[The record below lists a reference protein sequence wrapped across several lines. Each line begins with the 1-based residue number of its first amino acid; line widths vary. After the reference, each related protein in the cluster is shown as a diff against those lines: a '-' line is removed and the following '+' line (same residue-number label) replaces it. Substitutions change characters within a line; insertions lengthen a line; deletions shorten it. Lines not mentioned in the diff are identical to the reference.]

1 VAEKVAGSEKKGW
14 KNMQEKIFNNGE
26 VMIRQGESDPFFYQ
40 IISGSADVFVGDDSE
55 NKTHLATLK
64 EGAYFGEMSLLEGGI
79 PHSATVVAA
88 EDNTRVLEIPADQIS
103 EYYKTRPDKIYDLMK
118 YIGTRIRS
126 MTDTYKEALEDLEK
140 AKGEGREALGGRL
153 STYIAN
159 RRNLKKLSQV
169 SVDVMQSGAHKDGFA
184 KKVNEYEAGKVI
196 CREGATGDC
205 MYDIHWGSVG
215 VYTGYGTDKEKKI
228 ADLYTNAFFGEMGML
243 DGAPRSATV
252 VALEDTTIETITAKD
267 LDELFE
273 KNPAK
278 VWMITDHLSR
288 RLRNLTR
295 DYLKVCDQI
304 AEVCGE

>member
-1 VAEKVAGSEKKGW
+1 
-14 KNMQEKIFNNGE
+14 
-26 VMIRQGESDPFFYQ
+26 
-40 IISGSADVFVGDDSE
+40 
-55 NKTHLATLK
+55 
-64 EGAYFGEMSLLEGGI
+64 
-79 PHSATVVAA
+79 
-88 EDNTRVLEIPADQIS
+88 
-103 EYYKTRPDKIYDLMK
+103 
-118 YIGTRIRS
+118 

-252 VALEDTTIETITAKD
+252 VALEDTTIETITAED